1 MLLCQCPESVVLEN
15 IIILKAKCLVLLEN
29 SSSSDLE
36 IEDSSLDTVK
46 DNNSISRPIHSRDSA
61 DTRPKVNDG

>member
-1 MLLCQCPESVVLEN
+1 VLEN

-46 DNNSISRPIHSRDSA
+46 DNNSINRPIHSCDSA
-61 DTRPKVNDG
+61 DTRPKVNDV